1 VQTKNLV
8 NRLVGKARMFFYSN
22 YGLLAVAEITLP
34 LYNRQV
40 VTNLSGGDLL
50 RKFMIVK
57 ISSRLLPDI
66 HIVAR

>member
-1 VQTKNLV
+1 
-8 NRLVGKARMFFYSN
+8 MFFYSN